1 MLKMHEDRS
10 IKLDD
15 TVTYIDHNGK
25 KVKVQKEIL
34 KAPETPIEGKSKPD
48 HSKRE
53 IDLGHKIVTFNR
65 AEYTNSERTTMRI
78 FYEDDGGS
86 ERLQFDFEEQDPSRA
101 WLVEQVY
108 QLTDK
113 DEIMENTYQ
122 RIKAEEASFKEFAIR
137 LGKEEGYL
145 IDPIAYYDSE
155 SNSAKVDTKFYT
167 HAIKLFFGK
176 FDEEKQKEDL
186 FVCKLAAFELDMVQ
200 KSEDKDI
207 KSKLRKAKSP
217 LEVIQTLLEI
227 KQNSEV

>member
-15 TVTYIDHNGK
+15 TVTYIDHNGN
-25 KVKVQKEIL
+25 KVKVQKEIH
-34 KAPETPIEGKSKPD
+34 KASETPIEGKPKPD
-48 HSKRE
+48 QSKRE
-53 IDLGHKIVTFNR
+53 IDIGHKIVVFNR

-122 RIKAEEASFKEFAIR
+122 RIKAEEASFKEYAIR
-137 LGKEEGYL
+137 QGKKEGYL
-145 IDPIAYYDSE
+145 IDPVAYYDSE

-167 HAIKLFFGK
+167 QSIKLFFGP
-176 FDEEKQKEDL
+176 FNEEKQKEDL

-200 KSEDKDI
+200 KSEDKEV

-217 LEVIQTLLEI
+217 LEIIETLLEI
-227 KQNSEV
+227 RKSSES

>member
-15 TVTYIDHNGK
+15 TITYIDHKGN
-25 KVKVQKEIL
+25 KVKVQKEIH
-34 KAPETPIEGKSKPD
+34 KAPETPIEGKPKPD
-48 HSKRE
+48 QSKRE
-53 IDLGHKIVTFNR
+53 IDIGHKIVVFNR

-122 RIKAEEASFKEFAIR
+122 RIKAEEASFKEYAIR
-137 LGKEEGYL
+137 QGKKEGYL
-145 IDPIAYYDSE
+145 IDPVAYYDSE

-167 HAIKLFFGK
+167 QSIKLFFGP
-176 FDEEKQKEDL
+176 FNEEKQKEDL

-200 KSEDKDI
+200 KSEDKEV

-217 LEVIQTLLEI
+217 LEIIETLLEI
-227 KQNSEV
+227 RKSSES